1 MTQDDRRPGET
12 AKQYLLR
19 TRREKRNQTQPTP
32 STPERKPPSDPLT
45 PWRDK
50 PGHNQP
56 GDEITP
62 PHPQCISIETT
73 GWHPDMTGHPAIVM
87 HEHVPRPA
95 VVWKPCAFTRY
106 IGVRTRGTNRL
117 IYLEPKDVFVLEP
130 EE

>member
-1 MTQDDRRPGET
+1 MPQGNRSPKET
-12 AKQYLLR
+12 
-19 TRREKRNQTQPTP
+19 TGKRYIRAYRAQRAETESTP
-32 STPERKPPSDPLT
+32 STPERRPSNDPLT
-45 PWRDK
+45 PWWDK
-50 PGHNQP
+50 PGNNQP

-62 PHPQCISIETT
+62 PHPQCVSIETT

-106 IGVRTRGTNRL
+106 IGVRTGDTNRL
-117 IYLEPKDVFVLEP
+117 IYLEPRDVFIFEP